1 MLWAVTT
8 LLFSKSDAHG
18 MNISFQVDRAGLNVA
33 ELYDPVSVKQN
44 DASRLEHTLARAFGD
59 VFALEEV
66 KSFAIADFCMRCGI
80 SRSFFAR
87 ALETLCNIAFE
98 QSPLEQQDPAYR
110 GPEQE
115 FVKLIASLVTQRAV
129 ALRAMPKEIPS
140 YKSDL
145 F

>member
-1 MLWAVTT
+1 MR
-8 LLFSKSDAHG
+8 S
-18 MNISFQVDRAGLNVA
+18 
-33 ELYDPVSVKQN
+33 
-44 DASRLEHTLARAFGD
+44 
-59 VFALEEV
+59 FAL
-66 KSFAIADFCMRCGI
+66 ADFCIRCGI

-87 ALETLCNIAFE
+87 ELETLCNIALE
-98 QSPLEQQDPAYR
+98 QSLLQEQDPAYR

-129 ALRAMPKEIPS
+129 ALKAMAKEIPG